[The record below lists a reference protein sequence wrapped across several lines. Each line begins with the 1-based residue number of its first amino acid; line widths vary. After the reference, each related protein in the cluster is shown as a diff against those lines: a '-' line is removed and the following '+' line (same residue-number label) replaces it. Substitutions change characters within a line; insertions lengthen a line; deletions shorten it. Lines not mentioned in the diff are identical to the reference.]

1 MPARILVVDDH
12 EIVREGIRTLIAR
25 SRRGWQIC
33 GEARD
38 GHEAIEAAKTLKPDV
53 IVLDITMP
61 TLSGLEAASQIA
73 GMGLGCRI
81 LMFTMHESERLAVEV
96 RQADA
101 QGFVLK
107 SQAARDLIRAIDCLL
122 AGGTFF
128 GSESGPTSEPEM
140 PSRSTLDSGSSHF
153 SKQRGLRVRFVRS
166 FARSHR
172 RVAPPF
178 SQRRIEAGPRAVPR
192 DRE

>member
-25 SRRGWQIC
+25 SRRGWEIC

-38 GHEAIEAAKTLKPDV
+38 GDEAMEAAKTLKPDV
-53 IVLDITMP
+53 VVLDITMP
-61 TLSGLEAASQIA
+61 KRSGLEAAAQIA

-81 LMFTMHESERLAVEV
+81 LMFTMHESARLAVDV

-128 GSESGPTSEPEM
+128 GSASGPKTESCNAQSIGWGF
-140 PSRSTLDSGSSHF
+140 PSSRCCKDG
-153 SKQRGLRVRFVRS
+153 RLRVRLATRFPRP
-166 FARSHR
+166 HR
-172 RVAPPF
+172 RAAPRF
-178 SQRRIEAGPRAVPR
+178 NQRRSGGGQRAVPG